1 MSSSIGFPD
10 CFDPQ
15 AVLVSNSTVIDRL
28 DAARP
33 SLAAARFGEFSSF
46 KIYNKSSELL
56 PPIRAEV
63 TKRSIEPSVRCALCA
78 HALQV
83 SAFTETVEC
92 SKTEKLKNADLLRCC
107 SFFEPA

>member
-1 MSSSIGFPD
+1 MDTSKNWRSGDLQGVLGSGMRHFNRAQVAPSS
-10 CFDPQ
+10 
-15 AVLVSNSTVIDRL
+15 
-28 DAARP
+28 
-33 SLAAARFGEFSSF
+33 GEP
-46 KIYNKSSELL
+46 N
-56 PPIRAEV
+56 A
-63 TKRSIEPSVRCALCA
+63 RCALCV